1 MYGLLGQGVLIMG
14 ILKKSV
20 SLLSAFLLAL
30 PVCTV
35 VSAEAYGSA
44 IWPLDSSY
52 TDITTY
58 FDESRNYGNSSAHN
72 AVDIPADYGTNIY
85 AVSDGVCIS
94 ADWHDDYGY
103 LIILWHE
110 NLGVYTFYA
119 HCSSLAV
126 YSGQTVS
133 QGDVIG
139 YVGNT
144 GVSYGNHLHFGI
156 CDTLLAGTPYVTYYD
171 PLTYFSYDGG
181 NSKPAAPDECSCDT
195 SYAGTYTTNDVA
207 TYLNIRDGHST
218 SAEAVGKIP
227 PNAEVKVTKSDGVWA
242 HVEYNGISGCCS
254 MEYLQKTGELSSEMS
269 ISGANVPQGT
279 FSVGA
284 KFSITGT
291 VNSSLNINRVWGGV
305 YENDGITPVCVAE
318 ENPYAKSYDLS
329 GEFDRQITFN
339 RLNEGSYIYKIE
351 AEDECG
357 NRNTLISSVFYV
369 GSANDETAGDL
380 NLDNSVNISDLVLLQ
395 QYLLNT
401 ASFSAEQYANADLN
415 RDSVVDVFDMVDMR
429 KKILENMI

>member
-1 MYGLLGQGVLIMG
+1 MNIM
-14 ILKKSV
+14 KKSV
-20 SLLSAFLLAL
+20 GLLSAFMLAL
-30 PVCTV
+30 PVCTA

-44 IWPLDSSY
+44 VWPLDSSY
-52 TDITTY
+52 TDISTY
-58 FDESRNYGNSSAHN
+58 FDDSRNYGNSSAHN
-72 AVDIPADYGTNIY
+72 AIDIPANYGANIY
-85 AVSDGVCIS
+85 ASSDGVCIS
-94 ADWHDDYGY
+94 ADWCGDYGY

-110 NLGVYTFYA
+110 DLGVYTFYA
-119 HCSSLAV
+119 HCSSVAV
-126 YSGQTVS
+126 YSGQVVN

-181 NSKPAAPDECSCDT
+181 NSSNPSSPNECSCDT
-195 SYAGTYTTNDVA
+195 SYAGTYTTHGVE
-207 TYLNIRDGHST
+207 TYLNIRNGHST
-218 SAEAVGKIP
+218 SAEVVGKIP

-242 HVEYNGISGCCS
+242 HIEYNGTAGCCS
-254 MEYLQKTGELSSEMS
+254 MEYLQKTGELLSEMS
-269 ISGANVPQGT
+269 ISGANTPQGI
-279 FSVGA
+279 FSIGS

-291 VNSSLNINRVWGGV
+291 VNSSLNINRVWGGI

-318 ENPYAKSYDLS
+318 KNPYAKSYDLS
-329 GEFDRQITFN
+329 GEFDRQIKFN
-339 RLNEGSYIYKIE
+339 SLNDGSYIYKIE

-357 NRNTLISSVFYV
+357 NRTTLISSVFYV
-369 GSANDETAGDL
+369 GNADSETSGDL
-380 NLDNSVNISDLVLLQ
+380 NLDGKINISDLVLLQ

-429 KKILENMI
+429 GRVLENII